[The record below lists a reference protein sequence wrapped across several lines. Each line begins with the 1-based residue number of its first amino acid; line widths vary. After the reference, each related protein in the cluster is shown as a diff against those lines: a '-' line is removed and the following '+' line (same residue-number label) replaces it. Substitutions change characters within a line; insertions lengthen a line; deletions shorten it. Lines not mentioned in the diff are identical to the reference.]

1 MYQQDT
7 LIFFLFFNKNIKS
20 GSDFFPCFVYY
31 MKRIKIL
38 GGDVQI
44 TDKKK
49 ITICVFLIF
58 TLMIGIAGYLVYSRD
73 QKEIAYTTADGCI
86 YYTDGTMKPGEGVVN
101 RRLDDLDHNIYNSD
115 RTGDIVDGTFSA
127 ILKHQQN
134 LPGIC
139 EYVFIL
145 MVDFKQVEFEVEGV
159 SYRNYRFSL
168 EGEDECQIKFKL
180 TDLPE
185 DAHEM
190 EYLIF
195 YDPDCMD
202 LSFTEEGEENIS
214 KTEIVYAGGLTFT
227 SSSGHPDDL
236 KYIKGKQFPLGEDE
250 YFDGASLYRY
260 KDPSYI
266 LPEAVSGE
274 KVYFFIGSY
283 DEEEAEYSTVAFC
296 NWEQTN
302 LFPGEE
308 SFYTKIPAYEM
319 DYYEFNLPEVE
330 KDSPYQIV
338 VFNRPYEDTAYYSI
352 SSSSTTRTIIRQKS
366 E

>member
-1 MYQQDT
+1 M
-7 LIFFLFFNKNIKS
+7 I
-20 GSDFFPCFVYY
+20 
-31 MKRIKIL
+31 R
-38 GGDVQI
+38 
-44 TDKKK
+44 
-49 ITICVFLIF
+49 VFLILG
-58 TLMIGIAGYLVYSRD
+58 LMIGIAGYLVYSRD
-73 QKEIAYTTADGCI
+73 QKEIAYTSAEGDI
-86 YYTDGTMKPGEGVVN
+86 YYTDGTLKLAEGGVN
-101 RRLDDLDHNIYNSD
+101 WRLDDLDNNFYNGD
-115 RTGDIVDGTFSA
+115 KTGDIVDGTFSA
-127 ILKHQQN
+127 VLKYQQN

-145 MVDFKQVEFEVEGV
+145 MVDFRQVEFEVDGV

-168 EGEDECQIKFKL
+168 EGEDECQIEFKL

-202 LSFTEEGEENIS
+202 LSFTDKGEENIS
-214 KTEIVYAGGLTFT
+214 KTENVYAGGLTFT
-227 SSSGHPDDL
+227 SSNGHPDGL

-260 KDPSYI
+260 KDPTYI
-266 LPEAVSGE
+266 LPEAESGE

-283 DEEEAEYSTVAFC
+283 DEEEADYTAVAFC
-296 NWEQTN
+296 NWEQTDI
-302 LFPGEE
+302 LPGEKN
-308 SFYTKIPAYEM
+308 FYTKVPAYEM
-319 DYYEFNLPEVE
+319 DYYELNLPEVE

-338 VFNRPYEDTAYYSI
+338 VFNRPFEDTAYYGI
-352 SSSSTTRTIIRQKS
+352 SSSPTTRTIIRQKS